1 MIKRNLL
8 VMGLAMLLGAC
19 GFQLRGTGTNEMALK
34 ELNVTAR
41 DAYGPTVMQ
50 LRKQIV
56 AAGVKVYDG
65 APYKLVLSRE
75 QEDQRSASYSSGTRS
90 AEYELTTTLNY
101 DIVGRND
108 LNLLSDR
115 VIVDKTYTQ
124 DGNNLAGSDQVAQD
138 TRAEIRREI
147 IQRLM
152 LRLEQIKP
160 DQLAKL
166 QADAEAKAKA
176 LEEQEAE
183 AQRIR
188 DATPQQSPIQ
198 IPSK

>member
-19 GFQLRGTGTNEMALK
+19 GFQLRGTGTNELALK
-34 ELNVTAR
+34 ELNVVAR
-41 DAYGPTVMQ
+41 DAYGPTVIQ
-50 LRKQIV
+50 LRKQIQ

-65 APYKLVLSRE
+65 APYKLSLSRE
-75 QEDQRSASYSSGTRS
+75 QETQRSASYTSGTRS
-90 AEYELTTTLNY
+90 AEYELTTTLSY
-101 DIVGRND
+101 DIIGRNN
-108 LNLLSDR
+108 LNLMSDHI
-115 VIVDKTYTQ
+115 VVDKTYTQ
-124 DGNNLAGSDQVAQD
+124 DGNNLAGSDQVAQQ
-138 TRAEIRREI
+138 TRDEIRREI

-160 DQLAKL
+160 DELAKL

-188 DATPQQSPIQ
+188 DETPQQSPVQ